1 MAKKVWIALGT
12 NLGNKEKNLENAI
25 KALSVTVTVQSIS
38 SNYVTP
44 PWGYIDQPEFLNMVL
59 SGETELQPHELLF
72 FLKET
77 EKQLGRL
84 ENFQY
89 GPRLIDMDILYFH
102 KTIMES
108 KELTIPHPQ
117 IQNRI
122 FVLAPLC
129 EIAPYH
135 FHPIL
140 QKCNRELLAA
150 LPDSPFN
157 WLHQPETP
165 ADLLKKLLM
174 EPIALE
180 KWKNLSYSHRMEYIN
195 WINEVKKPSTRANRI
210 SKTTQFISPE

>member
-1 MAKKVWIALGT
+1 MGKKVWIALGT
-12 NLGNKEKNLENAI
+12 NLGDKEKNLENAI
-25 KALSVTVTVQSIS
+25 KALSLTVTVQSIS

-59 SGETELQPHELLF
+59 SGETKLQPRELLF

-77 EKQLGRL
+77 EKQLGRM
-84 ENFQY
+84 ENFHY

-102 KTIMES
+102 KSVLES
-108 KELTIPHPQ
+108 EELTIPHPQ

-129 EIAPYH
+129 EIDPYH

-140 QKCNRELLAA
+140 QISNRDLLAA
-150 LPDSPFN
+150 LPDSPFH

-174 EPIALE
+174 EPITLE
-180 KWKNLSYSHRMEYIN
+180 KWKNLPHSHRMEYIN
-195 WINEVKKPSTRANRI
+195 WINEVKKLGSRANRI
-210 SKTTQFISPE
+210 NKATQLINPE